1 MSKIQYMRLKRERS
15 KEFDLCAKI
24 PRYGTQVHK
33 NFKQYIYKQLI
44 LIRLDVLEPLAIRKA
59 FKQM

>member
-1 MSKIQYMRLKRERS
+1 MYTKRERS

-33 NFKQYIYKQLI
+33 IFQLI
-44 LIRLDVLEPLAIRKA
+44 AICK
-59 FKQM
+59 